1 MILSPPLAEFST
13 WPSPK
18 RRGKKVYP
26 EWEHGG
32 FVEKMKKPKA
42 GRQIILS
49 SSSALAGGM
58 DLQKKERAHE
68 FLIMIRD

>member
-1 MILSPPLAEFST
+1 MILSPPLAGFST

-26 EWEHGG
+26 EWEYGG

-49 SSSALAGGM
+49 SSSALAGAWTY
-58 DLQKKERAHE
+58 KKRNVRMS
-68 FLIMIRD
+68 F